1 MNADWKHQ
9 FRNRMEQY
17 SEPAPEG
24 LWDEIMTSVE
34 SEQKK
39 SGTRLLYILSGI
51 AAAAVLVLAVIL
63 PSDKA
68 TDTGNRQIAGLQASG
83 DDDMGRIIETVLPP
97 KPINSFQER
106 VRTGVFTDTSKQSE
120 PEDRVS
126 PAIPDTDRPG
136 PAEPAAEKP
145 GHETSAEQADGA
157 SDGYNFT
164 KDRPAERHG
173 DWQDFVLAEAS
184 EKAGKSRKMS
194 VNVFASGFPGG
205 SENHTGYSDMVM
217 TAAAATAFFAVVMM
231 VMAAAT
237 AAATTRGAVDNA
249 DRIEAFFD
257 FGDFETDHRE
267 HLRDVFLRDDCETAF
282 GFRHAHAAVDQ
293 SARRLT
299 HEVEVAR
306 DVKNLFHGRTN
317 GPEFALFVHE
327 HVVDFERTALRH
339 AEGDDVAVHL
349 HFLRPFHAFG
359 QGERKR
365 MSTVKNRLGRSGF
378 GRKQFRKSRHDWIS

>member
-1 MNADWKHQ
+1 MVA
-9 FRNRMEQY
+9 F
-17 SEPAPEG
+17 
-24 LWDEIMTSVE
+24 T
-34 SEQKK
+34 
-39 SGTRLLYILSGI
+39 
-51 AAAAVLVLAVIL
+51 AAAAFTFFVI
-63 PSDKA
+63 
-68 TDTGNRQIAGLQASG
+68 
-83 DDDMGRIIETVLPP
+83 
-97 KPINSFQER
+97 
-106 VRTGVFTDTSKQSE
+106 
-120 PEDRVS
+120 
-126 PAIPDTDRPG
+126 
-136 PAEPAAEKP
+136 
-145 GHETSAEQADGA
+145 
-157 SDGYNFT
+157 
-164 KDRPAERHG
+164 
-173 DWQDFVLAEAS
+173 
-184 EKAGKSRKMS
+184 
-194 VNVFASGFPGG
+194 
-205 SENHTGYSDMVM
+205 MVM
-217 TAAAATAFFAVVMM
+217 MVAFAAAAAFAFFVIMVMMVAAATTAAFFIIVMVMMTAATATAFFIIVVMVMTTAAATAFFVIVVMMVTAAAATAFFAVVMM

>member
-1 MNADWKHQ
+1 MVA
-9 FRNRMEQY
+9 FT
-17 SEPAPEG
+17 AAVAFTFFV
-24 LWDEIMTSVE
+24 IMVMMVAF
-34 SEQKK
+34 
-39 SGTRLLYILSGI
+39 
-51 AAAAVLVLAVIL
+51 AAAAAFAFFVI
-63 PSDKA
+63 
-68 TDTGNRQIAGLQASG
+68 
-83 DDDMGRIIETVLPP
+83 
-97 KPINSFQER
+97 
-106 VRTGVFTDTSKQSE
+106 
-120 PEDRVS
+120 
-126 PAIPDTDRPG
+126 
-136 PAEPAAEKP
+136 
-145 GHETSAEQADGA
+145 
-157 SDGYNFT
+157 
-164 KDRPAERHG
+164 
-173 DWQDFVLAEAS
+173 
-184 EKAGKSRKMS
+184 
-194 VNVFASGFPGG
+194 
-205 SENHTGYSDMVM
+205 MVM
-217 TAAAATAFFAVVMM
+217 MVAAATTAAFFIIVMVMMTAATATAFFLIVLLMVTAAAATAFFAVVMM

-299 HEVEVAR
+299 HEVEVTR

-365 MSTVKNRLGRSGF
+365 MSTVKNWLGRSGF